1 MAFGPV
7 SVRPIRPEDAEAAG
21 VVAHEAHATVSAAHN
36 FPSEHPSQQFSV
48 GMIGAKVKDRNAAG
62 FVADREGRIL
72 GSIFLNTFPPAPV
85 AAIGP
90 MTVAPQAEGDRVGQK
105 LMQAALDEAAA
116 RKIEQVRL
124 VQSPSHLRSLA
135 LYTKLGF
142 DVREPLMMMQGR
154 PSAASSGDHILR
166 TAEQAE
172 IAACEQ
178 LCTAIHDFARGAEL
192 RGAIDQHVASVVMH
206 RDRIVGYSTGLGF
219 RGHSV
224 AETTEALKALIA
236 GASQLPGPGFFVPVR
251 NGELLRWL
259 FAQDLRALWP
269 ATLMTRGPYREPKG
283 AFLPSIAF

>member
-1 MAFGPV
+1 
-7 SVRPIRPEDAEAAG
+7 
-21 VVAHEAHATVSAAHN
+21 
-36 FPSEHPSQQFSV
+36 
-48 GMIGAKVKDRNAAG
+48 VKDRNATG
-62 FVADREGRIL
+62 FVAERAGRIL

-90 MTVAPQAEGDRVGQK
+90 VTVAPQAEGDRVGQK
-105 LMQAALDEAAA
+105 LMQAALDEATT
-116 RKIEQVRL
+116 RNIEQVRL

-142 DVREPLMMMQGR
+142 DVREALLMMQSR
-154 PSAASSGDHILR
+154 PSAASSGDHIAR
-166 TAEQAE
+166 PAEQAD

-178 LCTAIHDFARGAEL
+178 LCTAIHGFVRSAEL
-192 RGAIDQHVASVVMH
+192 RGAIDQHVASVVVH
-206 RDRIVGYSTGLGF
+206 RDTIVGYSTGLGF

-269 ATLMTRGPYREPKG
+269 ATLMTRGPYQEPKG